1 MRFQYILVNPEFSQK
16 NLSDK
21 EFCVQPLD
29 LFFYCM
35 YKKLFVKIK
44 NEFMGIKYL
53 KILEVDSSAL
63 LLIIAVKIN
72 FSLGFDDTDYQKKT
86 NAKSYKSNKKKL

>member
-1 MRFQYILVNPEFSQK
+1 M
-16 NLSDK
+16 
-21 EFCVQPLD
+21 
-29 LFFYCM
+29 
-35 YKKLFVKIK
+35 KIK

-72 FSLGFDDTDYQKKT
+72 FGVGYKNMDYQT
-86 NAKSYKSNKKKL
+86 NKLQNLLIKQTIQVQLKLTTQIPKWG

>member
-1 MRFQYILVNPEFSQK
+1 MRFQYIFVNPEFSQK
-16 NLSDK
+16 FIQQRVLCSTPRL
-21 EFCVQPLD
+21 V
-29 LFFYCM
+29 FYCM

-72 FSLGFDDTDYQKKT
+72 FGVGYKNMDYQT
-86 NAKSYKSNKKKL
+86 NKLQILLIKQTIQV